1 MNIEDRLAGL
11 RRSDGLDV
19 EPAVAL
25 ATGLAD
31 GFREYASPVGPVVV
45 TFNVTGIS
53 SVGLTHDAEDRFED
67 ATGRRLLA
75 AVPPSGW
82 DRKIGRAVEEGRPGD
97 LPLDLRSVGEFQ
109 QTILRL
115 TATIPRGEVRPYGW
129 LAREAGNPK
138 AVRAVGTA
146 MARNPVPLIVPC
158 HRVVRSDGT
167 IGNYSLGGSRNK
179 IVLLEGEGHDLA
191 ALRRFASRGVR
202 YLGSRQTGIYCLP
215 TCRISR
221 STTATDRIE
230 LRTIDAAVD
239 LGMKP
244 CRTCRP

>member
-1 MNIEDRLAGL
+1 M
-11 RRSDGLDV
+11 
-19 EPAVAL
+19 
-25 ATGLAD
+25 
-31 GFREYASPVGPVVV
+31 
-45 TFNVTGIS
+45 
-53 SVGLTHDAEDRFED
+53 
-67 ATGRRLLA
+67 
-75 AVPPSGW
+75 PPSGW